1 MAEENGL
8 LLCPCGSK
16 HFKLEMQDQNKNLSE
31 LFPN

>member
-8 LLCPCGSK
+8 LLRPCGSK
-16 HFKLEMQDQNKNLSE
+16 NFKLEKQVQNKNLPA

>member
-16 HFKLEMQDQNKNLSE
+16 HFKLEMQVQNKTLPV